1 MNKINVI
8 LLAFL
13 LSFMGAGI
21 ASGQSEATGWKYQIG
36 TTGFG
41 TLCYPASVPF
51 YRQVEGEEKPQG
63 FRAFTVSGMQGDKL
77 VLVEIPPLDENGN
90 SNSIREY
97 TPVIVYGEPGDTVTF
112 ECGELKKY
120 TQRETCTTD
129 NNLLVGTT
137 QDQGITIHGDNLYIM
152 QNHNGK
158 LAFYCCNGTVKD
170 DNGND
175 QNIEYTVAQ
184 FRCYLELPKKSASA
198 ASLSFSVP
206 ENDSSASGISSP
218 EIATTPMSDGIY
230 SLSGV
235 RVDNPKSGEVYVMVI
250 GGRAVKMI
258 IK

>member
-8 LLAFL
+8 ILAFL

-21 ASGQSEATGWKYQIG
+21 ASGQNKENGWKYQIG

-41 TLCYPASVPF
+41 TLCYPVSVPF
-51 YRQVEGEEKPQG
+51 YLDNEEEPQG

-77 VLVEIPPLDENGN
+77 VLVEIPRENDGQP
-90 SNSIREY
+90 NSIEAE
-97 TPVIVYGEPGDTVTF
+97 TPVIVYGKPGETVTF

-175 QNIEYTVAQ
+175 QNIEYTVAP
-184 FRCYLELPKKSASA
+184 FRCYLDLSGYASASA